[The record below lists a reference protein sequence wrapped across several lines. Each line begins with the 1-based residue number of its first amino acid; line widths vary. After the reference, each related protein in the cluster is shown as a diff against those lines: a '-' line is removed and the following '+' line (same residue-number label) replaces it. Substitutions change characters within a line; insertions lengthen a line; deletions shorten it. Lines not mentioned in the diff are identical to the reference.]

1 MTVAILS
8 FLIFG
13 LVPPVVYG
21 FSFRKSDD
29 KDLKLAAVAGASLV
43 CIILLALG
51 KGHVR
56 KPQRTYFRTVSYY
69 VFLGISA
76 SGISYIVGELIKKLL
91 EKLGLFES
99 SSAVSVPFLEA
110 IPLEVGRASY

>member
-13 LVPPVVYG
+13 LIPPVVYG

-99 SSAVSVPFLEA
+99 SSAVSVPFFET

>member
-8 FLIFG
+8 FFIFG

-21 FSFRKSDD
+21 FSFRQSDD

-51 KGHVR
+51 KGHFR
-56 KPQRTYFRTVSYY
+56 KPHRTYFRTVLYY
-69 VFLGISA
+69 VAMGIMA
-76 SGISYIVGELIKKLL
+76 SGISYLVGQLIKKLL
-91 EKLGLFES
+91 EQLGLFES
-99 SSAVSVPFLEA
+99 SSAVSVSFLET
-110 IPLEVGRASY
+110 IPLEVGRASC